1 MDSHR
6 LQSTKT
12 STSSTSSLNGY
23 TIKQTKTVFSSNS
36 SCTSSTSSINSC
48 TFNMNIVNSN
58 NHHHGGEPI
67 LPPINPFEETNKFRL
82 EQSVLSP
89 NLFHVANTSTPER
102 DSNSL
107 WNIDQRAVLYPAD
120 IPTDEPSL
128 IAQYLYDNKL
138 NKQVSAAV
146 EAFWTQNKI
155 IIESPLASSTGSA
168 LRAKFAAGGGSGSNG
183 HHHHH
188 HSSSSN
194 NGSNNKKCPTKNHYK
209 STNSYNVS
217 SPLSIDLKSNFASK
231 LVDGSGN
238 KTLNNSNKKQ
248 PFSHKRDQGKFLKIF
263 YFHHI

>member
-12 STSSTSSLNGY
+12 STSSTSSLNAY

-48 TFNMNIVNSN
+48 TFNMNIANTSN
-58 NHHHGGEPI
+58 HVGEPI

-168 LRAKFAAGGGSGSNG
+168 LRAKFAAAGGSNSNG
-183 HHHHH
+183 HYH

-194 NGSNNKKCPTKNHYK
+194 SGNNNKKCHNKNHYK

-217 SPLSIDLKSNFASK
+217 SPLSIDLKSNFANK
-231 LVDGSGN
+231 IVDGSGN

-248 PFSHKRDQGKFLKIF
+248 PFSHKRDQGKL
-263 YFHHI
+263 